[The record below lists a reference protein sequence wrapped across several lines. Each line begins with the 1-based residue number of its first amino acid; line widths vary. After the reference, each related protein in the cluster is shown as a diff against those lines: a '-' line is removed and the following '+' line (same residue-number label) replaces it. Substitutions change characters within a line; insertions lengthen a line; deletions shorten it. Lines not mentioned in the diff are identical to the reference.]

1 MVCKISAKGVP
12 MTIEDIMFTDQ
23 RIGQR
28 KNGCSSCVKKGHF
41 MEDCPNIPTPKA
53 TKKARRPS
61 SHHNQE
67 RVYCC
72 THGTIEM

>member
-1 MVCKISAKGVP
+1 MVLKISAKGVP

-23 RIGQR
+23 RTGQR

-41 MEDCPNIPTPKA
+41 MEDCPNIPTLKA
-53 TKKARRPS
+53 KKARRPS
-61 SHHNQE
+61 PHHNQE